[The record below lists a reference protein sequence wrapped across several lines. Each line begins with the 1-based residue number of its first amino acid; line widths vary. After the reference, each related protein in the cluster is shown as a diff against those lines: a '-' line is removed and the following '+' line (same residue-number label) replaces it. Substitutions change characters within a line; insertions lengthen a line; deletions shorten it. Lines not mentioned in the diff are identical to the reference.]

1 MKRAAA
7 FAIVAVF
14 VIMAATLGW
23 FLPVAVFNIDDKLT
37 EGKQMDLEVERINL
51 SYRDDLS
58 MAQKINIVNNGYQYD
73 DAIAIDKGIYHQ
85 ADEIKKIV
93 SDFLADFS
101 GYRFDLKEQFIIEP
115 MLVNLSNNRGTI
127 VIWGIDC
134 YLVEGWNFQCFVD
147 DKTGAILRCSFF
159 GDPEDWGS
167 LVNGY
172 YDLDEPYKDISEKYL
187 NAIYKH
193 YTEKIDAKFI
203 TYHEVQDWQDQD
215 MHGYRMIFRDE
226 NDDTFEI
233 TVNVY
238 LGYGMLDTF

>member
-23 FLPVAVFNIDDKLT
+23 FLPVAVFNIDDKLS

-58 MAQKINIVNNGYQYD
+58 MAQKIDIVNNGYQYD

-101 GYRFDLKEQFIIEP
+101 GYRFDLKEQFNIEP
-115 MLVNLSNNRGTI
+115 MLVNLSNNRVSYI
-127 VIWGIDC
+127 QEVNCNHGI
-134 YLVEGWNFQCFVD
+134 
-147 DKTGAILRCSFF
+147 F
-159 GDPEDWGS
+159 GYAS
-167 LVNGY
+167 VF
-172 YDLDEPYKDISEKYL
+172 KQ
-187 NAIYKH
+187 
-193 YTEKIDAKFI
+193 F
-203 TYHEVQDWQDQD
+203 
-215 MHGYRMIFRDE
+215 
-226 NDDTFEI
+226 FEI
-233 TVNVY
+233 A
-238 LGYGMLDTF
+238 